1 MRASDVLDRWLGG
14 SEAAIRSLFE
24 RARSAAPCVLFFDEI
39 DALATNR
46 SEEDDGGDDSNVH
59 SRVLSTLLNEM
70 DGISSSSSAARGGV
84 LVLAATN
91 RLDSID
97 SALLRP
103 GRLEE
108 HVHLRRPDAGDIESV
123 LTLYL
128 SGRRNGAEEEDEYE
142 DLRRRLA
149 ERMREVGM
157 TGADVEGMCGEAF
170 LGALRRLPD
179 DVRADDISVTE
190 EDFDRVMLRW
200 KTN

>member
-1 MRASDVLDRWLGG
+1 M
-14 SEAAIRSLFE
+14 
-24 RARSAAPCVLFFDEI
+24 
-39 DALATNR
+39 
-46 SEEDDGGDDSNVH
+46 
-59 SRVLSTLLNEM
+59 
-70 DGISSSSSAARGGV
+70 
-84 LVLAATN
+84 LAATN

-108 HVHLRRPDAGDIESV
+108 HVHLRRPDAGDIQSV

-128 SGRRNGAEEEDEYE
+128 SGQSGAEEDEYE

-179 DVRADDISVTE
+179 DVRAEDISVTE